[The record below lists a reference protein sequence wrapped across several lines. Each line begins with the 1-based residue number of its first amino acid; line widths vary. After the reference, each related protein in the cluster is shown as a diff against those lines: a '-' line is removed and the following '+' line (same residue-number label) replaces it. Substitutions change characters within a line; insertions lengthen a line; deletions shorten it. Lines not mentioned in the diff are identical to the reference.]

1 MNTSVL
7 LVQPNR
13 QLFAEF
19 ANGMLKVYFNRNN
32 PNLDRQAWVNSVNP
46 DQTPHNAASDRST
59 LFAIQYNRFY
69 TYQQVI
75 KKYV

>member
-1 MNTSVL
+1 MNTTVL

-32 PNLDRQAWVNSVNP
+32 PNLDRQA
-46 DQTPHNAASDRST
+46 
-59 LFAIQYNRFY
+59 
-69 TYQQVI
+69 
-75 KKYV
+75 